1 MVVGDEA
8 KYLTIVATDSVSS
21 ALGERDGFSYCGF
34 TYEFVCDVCRGEV
47 TVEDGN
53 QGTVSYIKNNDITSQ
68 VKFTEVRTV
77 KVTAT
82 KGTISLD
89 PVIADITIQVGYSC
103 EEATLT
109 TPSQSY
115 FEGGTIELGPTGAIL

>member
-1 MVVGDEA
+1 MSQN
-8 KYLTIVATDSVSS
+8 KLTNVKT
-21 ALGERDGFSYCGF
+21 
-34 TYEFVCDVCRGEV
+34 V
-47 TVEDGN
+47 T
-53 QGTVSYIKNNDITSQ
+53 
-68 VKFTEVRTV
+68 
-77 KVTAT
+77 VTAT

-89 PVIADITIQVGYSC
+89 PVIADIIIQVGFSC